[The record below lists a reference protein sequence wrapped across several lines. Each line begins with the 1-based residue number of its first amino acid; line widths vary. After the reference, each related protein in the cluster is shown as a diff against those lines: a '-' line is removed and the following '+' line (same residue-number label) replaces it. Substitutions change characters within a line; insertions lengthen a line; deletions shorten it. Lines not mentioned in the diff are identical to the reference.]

1 MLRVDEQSIVTAMS
15 ELLGDGG
22 AVRIEEKVELGLARS
37 ELLLE
42 FSVIAGC
49 FRPGVSL
56 GR

>member
-1 MLRVDEQSIVTAMS
+1 VLRVEEQPIVTAMS

-22 AVRIEEKVELGLARS
+22 AVRIEEKAELGLARS
-37 ELLLE
+37 ELFLE
-42 FSVIAGC
+42 FIAIAGC

>member
-1 MLRVDEQSIVTAMS
+1 VLRVDEQSIVTAMS